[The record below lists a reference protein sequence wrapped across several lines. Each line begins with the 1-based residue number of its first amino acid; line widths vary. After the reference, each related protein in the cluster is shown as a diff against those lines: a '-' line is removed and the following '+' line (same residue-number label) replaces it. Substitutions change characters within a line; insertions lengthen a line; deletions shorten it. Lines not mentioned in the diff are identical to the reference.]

1 MPASGVVTG
10 VLRTVSLRRRVT
22 WTALAVVGVVLIGV
36 VLVVH
41 ALFGVV
47 VNRGV
52 NAVLADRVQL
62 AEQLARQNVGPA
74 VLIERV
80 DARSVRAR
88 LALPDGQTYGSLSQA
103 RLADPRVKRRQV
115 RLHSAGRLNGAVLT
129 LAAESTLLSGAQSRL
144 LWVLVATGV
153 SALLVTAAALLVG
166 VRRALAPLDAMT
178 ALAGRIA
185 QGSRGGRLSPAR
197 ADTELGRTAA
207 AFDAMLEALE
217 GAEAHA
223 LASEVRTRRFVAD
236 AAHELRTPIAGIAAA
251 AEAVLHQTEDAD
263 VEQRQ
268 RLELLLVR
276 ESHRAARLVDDLVN
290 LARLDA
296 GVELQRGPVELRG
309 LAATQADRV
318 RVLHPALTI
327 AVRGVAQV
335 VDADA
340 RRVTEILANLLD
352 NACHATPAG
361 GRVEV
366 RVGRNDELTE
376 FAEVTVAD
384 TGPGVPPPDRER
396 IFDRLVRLDPARDRQ
411 VGGSGLGLAIARGLA
426 RAHGGDLHCQPP
438 PPGATGAVFQ
448 LLLPISDNGAH
459 STGRS
464 GSGA

>member
-1 MPASGVVTG
+1 MPATGIVTG

-62 AEQLARQNVGPA
+62 AQQLARQNVGPA

-88 LALPDGQTYGSLSQA
+88 LVLPDGQTYGSLSPA

-115 RLHSAGRLNGAVLT
+115 RLHGAARLNGAVLT

-153 SALLVTAAALLVG
+153 GALLVTAAALLVG

-223 LASEVRTRRFVAD
+223 LASEERTRRFVTD

-251 AEAVLHQTEDAD
+251 AEAVLHQAEGAD

-296 GVELQRGPVELRG
+296 GVELRRSPVELRR
-309 LAATQADRV
+309 LVTTQADRV

-327 AVRGVAQV
+327 AVRGEAQV

-340 RRVTEILANLLD
+340 PRVTEILANLLD
-352 NACHATPAG
+352 NACQATPAG

-366 RVGRNDELTE
+366 RVGRNDEVTE

-396 IFDRLVRLDPARDRQ
+396 IFDRLVRLDPARDHQ
-411 VGGSGLGLAIARGLA
+411 AGGSGLGLAIARGLA

-438 PPGATGAVFQ
+438 PGATGAVFQ
-448 LLLPISDNGAH
+448 LLLPISDNDTH
-459 STGRS
+459 SIPPPPS
-464 GSGA
+464 QP

>member
-1 MPASGVVTG
+1 MRDGPVTAVRRIATCPVPPLSTPPTIELVSMGSVGCHVALSATAPSDAVRFPSGVLYTAWTST
-10 VLRTVSLRRRVT
+10 LERSPSLRAKKR
-22 WTALAVVGVVLIGV
+22 
-36 VLVVH
+36 
-41 ALFGVV
+41 
-47 VNRGV
+47 N
-52 NAVLADRVQL
+52 
-62 AEQLARQNVGPA
+62 
-74 VLIERV
+74 
-80 DARSVRAR
+80 
-88 LALPDGQTYGSLSQA
+88 DGYATLTQT
-103 RLADPRVKRRQV
+103 
-115 RLHSAGRLNGAVLT
+115 NG
-129 LAAESTLLSGAQSRL
+129 
-144 LWVLVATGV
+144 
-153 SALLVTAAALLVG
+153 
-166 VRRALAPLDAMT
+166 DC
-178 ALAGRIA
+178 
-185 QGSRGGRLSPAR
+185 
-197 ADTELGRTAA
+197 
-207 AFDAMLEALE
+207 
-217 GAEAHA
+217 AEAHA
-223 LASEVRTRRFVAD
+223 LASEERTRRFVTD